1 MGLLKF
7 LSKKRS
13 DVPQTIGMTIV
24 TMVTNSVSTQL
35 HTDYSYT
42 HYSNMIL
49 ILIIHKVII
58 LYMLVKGEVYHTL
71 NCRLDNFTG
80 SRNHSKTENSSE
92 NTAKVRF

>member
-42 HYSNMIL
+42 HYTN
-49 ILIIHKVII
+49 IIHKVII
-58 LYMLVKGEVYHTL
+58 LHMLEKGEVYHKL

>member
-1 MGLLKF
+1 
-7 LSKKRS
+7 
-13 DVPQTIGMTIV
+13 
-24 TMVTNSVSTQL
+24 MVTNSVSTRL

-42 HYSNMIL
+42 HYTN
-49 ILIIHKVII
+49 II
-58 LYMLVKGEVYHTL
+58 LYMLERGEVYHKL